1 MWSSYFP
8 FHFPFSHKVKSAEV
22 GVALE
27 KAHTHTLSPGK
38 EVRFA
43 PQRSVGLRAPPRP
56 LGAAQPSS
64 PAPAVGGGGAD
75 EKGLRA
81 VLAGGGG
88 GGCSERQALR
98 AQHSTVRR
106 HPLPQPA
113 AACSPLLPEA
123 SPAPSTPSRPSAN
136 PLPSAQ
142 PMASQGA
149 SRATR
154 QAANWGGPPG
164 GQPPGI
170 GQLRTAPAP
179 ARLLFVRAAPISP
192 GYHPKARSQA
202 SHSWA
207 R

>member
-27 KAHTHTLSPGK
+27 KAHTHTLSPGR

-56 LGAAQPSS
+56 PGAAQPSS
-64 PAPAVGGGGAD
+64 PRPGRRD

-88 GGCSERQALR
+88 GGCSECQALR
-98 AQHSTVRR
+98 AQHSVVRR

-113 AACSPLLPEA
+113 AVCSPMLPEA
-123 SPAPSTPSRPSAN
+123 SPAPSTPSQPSAN

-149 SRATR
+149 RRATH
-154 QAANWGGPPG
+154 QAANWGGPLG

-170 GQLRTAPAP
+170 GQLPA
-179 ARLLFVRAAPISP
+179 AAAPLC
-192 GYHPKARSQA
+192 
-202 SHSWA
+202 
-207 R
+207 